1 MRVNEFIEMYKKN
14 SRIDVAKTLEVVPYI
29 GIEYKRELARL
40 VLDNCT
46 SIIDGEIHVD
56 SVERYLLFTI
66 SVIGM
71 HTNLEFSYDEDSYN
85 SSIYDYDALCESG
98 LLVKIIDTFKDDY
111 VSCQEILNMMT
122 ADRLQANM
130 TIEKKL
136 YKFVDAIQEI
146 FAEAVDGMVDRLD
159 IDSFGDLSLNHDK
172 LIKLYDLIENK

>member
-1 MRVNEFIEMYKKN
+1 MKIREFIEMYEKN
-14 SRIDVAKTLEVVPYI
+14 PRIDIAKKLEVVPYI

-46 SIIDGEIHVD
+46 SVVDGEIHID

-71 HTNLEFSYDEDSYN
+71 HTNLEFSYEEDSDD
-85 SSIYDYDALCESG
+85 SAIDGYDALCQSG

-111 VSCQEILNMMT
+111 ASCQEVLNMMT
-122 ADRLQANM
+122 ADRLQNNM

-136 YKFVDAIQEI
+136 YQFIDVIQEI
-146 FAEAVDGMVDRLD
+146 FAGVVNDMIKKLD
-159 IDSFGDLSLNHDK
+159 IDSMNQLLDQDK
-172 LIKLYDLIENK
+172 LAQLYDLIGKK